1 MVKWAPS
8 NDVKSTNSN
17 LPAYIHSRDFL
28 NVCNHANTQH
38 GNISGNVASTVAGEE
53 TQSLFP
59 DASALA
65 DYNEHNNITEIDH
78 LFFDF
83 DPIDSGT
90 ISSHYS
96 NPVDCIP
103 VAQPIA
109 DHAGGVPGLS
119 EPGKELLDRSS
130 KTQVSFSN
138 TQSLQLTLC

>member
-1 MVKWAPS
+1 L
-8 NDVKSTNSN
+8 N
-17 LPAYIHSRDFL
+17 LPAYTHSRDFL
-28 NVCNHANTQH
+28 NVWNHASTQH
-38 GNISGNVASTVAGEE
+38 GNVSGNVAATVAGEE
-53 TQSLFP
+53 IQSLFP

-83 DPIDSGT
+83 DPIDSST

-96 NPVDCIP
+96 NSVDYIP

-109 DHAGGVPGLS
+109 GYAGSVPGLG

-130 KTQVSFSN
+130 KTQVSFSS